1 MDKLVCVPDFE
12 KEAHKLLDNNSLQ
25 YYKSGADD
33 EITLQ
38 ENKNA
43 FKRWLIKPR
52 MLRDVSNRTTKTMV
66 LGKPVAFPLG
76 LSPTAMQRLAHPNGE
91 CANAQAAASM
101 GTIFILSTIATSS
114 IEEVAGAAPNGRK
127 WYQLYVYKDRS
138 LSLSMIQRA
147 EKCGFEAIVL
157 TVDAPY
163 FGKRR
168 SNIRDAFKLPPNLR
182 LANFQESSKHSDAM
196 SGKIGSAFAYH
207 DTLLDQSL
215 TWKDVKW
222 LKSVTK
228 LPIIVKG
235 IMTSEDAELACSFG
249 VAGVFVSNHGARQI
263 DTVNPTIDVLPEI
276 VKQVKGRCEI
286 YLDGGVTTGGDV
298 FKAIALGANMVFAG
312 RPFLWGLTVGGEA
325 GAQKILQ
332 IFKDEL
338 DLMMALTGVSSMS
351 ELTSDFVTKD
361 WKSHL

>member
-127 WYQLYVYKDRS
+127 WYQLY
-138 LSLSMIQRA
+138 
-147 EKCGFEAIVL
+147 G
-157 TVDAPY
+157 
-163 FGKRR
+163 
-168 SNIRDAFKLPPNLR
+168 R